1 MSESPRRVNRGGASG
16 SGRRSNQTYSSGGR
30 PYRSTA
36 QQSYSGDPRRS
47 AAQQGY
53 GGDPRRN
60 AARQGYGSDP
70 RRSAARQGRGGSHT
84 HGRRHKKHIRWGRVF
99 LSLAV
104 VVLAVAAAGAAV
116 MAHFAGGVLND
127 IRPESGA
134 APIEE
139 QYKTPEAYSG
149 EVVNVLVCGIDY
161 EEGRTY
167 ADAQTNDGLTDMI
180 MYVQFDV
187 KNKKISMFQ
196 IPRNTFV
203 GGFKLTMENG
213 DVYRSSNANI
223 NSIMLRNAT
232 TNADGRKVGNIN
244 ALAAVIY
251 NMYKLPVDYYVTI
264 DMDALVEMVDVMNGV
279 DVYIPFDMDNGKGSK
294 LPAGYHRLSGQD
306 ARFFVRNRY
315 GEGYARADIDRLNM
329 QRYFYQGLFKR
340 LRSATPIDL
349 VKLMPTVA
357 SYVTTDMDLTTIIQ
371 LAVAAL
377 SLDSSNFM
385 LCQSPV
391 YMDCANY
398 GVSESNPT
406 GYSIVVAAR
415 QENADLLN
423 QYFRTYTGE
432 VPASELNIPDAE
444 RGGGEPTSAN
454 VQFMSAL
461 DQDVNAAID
470 AGNTDIAGVEKIPA
484 ASSEPT
490 NAPGESASVPGA

>member
-1 MSESPRRVNRGGASG
+1 MSESPRRINTGNVSG
-16 SGRRSNQTYSSGGR
+16 SGRRSSQNHGGNPGNGSRRYTGSGQYHSGSRGRSGQPYNGQGRSGEVRRAQARSGGR
-30 PYRSTA
+30 GGT
-36 QQSYSGDPRRS
+36 S
-47 AAQQGY
+47 AH
-53 GGDPRRN
+53 
-60 AARQGYGSDP
+60 SV
-70 RRSAARQGRGGSHT
+70 
-84 HGRRHKKHIRWGRVF
+84 HGRRHRRRHVRWGRVF
-99 LSLAV
+99 LCVALALAV
-104 VVLAVAAAGAAV
+104 VTAAGAAV
-116 MAHFAGGVLND
+116 MAHFAGGVLNE
-127 IRPESGA
+127 IKPESGA
-134 APIEE
+134 AVIEE

-149 EVVNVLVCGIDY
+149 DVVNVLVCGIDY

-167 ADAQTNDGLTDMI
+167 SDSQSNDGLTDMI

-187 KNKKISMFQ
+187 KNGKISMFQ

-203 GGFKLTMENG
+203 GGYKLTMENG

-232 TNADGRKVGNIN
+232 DVGGRKVGNIN
-244 ALAAVIY
+244 ALTAVIY

-264 DMDALVEMVDVMNGV
+264 NMDALVEMVDVMNGV
-279 DVYIPFDMDNGKGSK
+279 DVYIPFEIDNGKGSK

-306 ARFFVRNRY
+306 AEFFVRNRY
-315 GEGYARADIDRLNM
+315 GQGYANSDIDRLNM

-340 LRSATPIDL
+340 LRSATPVDL

-357 SYVTTDMDLTTIIQ
+357 GYVTTDMDLTTIMQ
-371 LAVAAL
+371 LAIAAL
-377 SLDSSNFM
+377 SLDASNFM

-391 YMDCANY
+391 YLDCPNY
-398 GVSESNPT
+398 GITESNPK

-432 VPASELNIPDAE
+432 VPASELNIPDADH
-444 RGGGEPTSAN
+444 GGAGPTSPN

-470 AGNTDIAGVEKIPA
+470 AGNTDIEGAEKIPVA
-484 ASSEPT
+484 APEPT
-490 NAPGESASVPGA
+490 AEPEA